1 VFSHLKPVINEMEG
15 EFYKEAI
22 KGHVG
27 LCSTTLSRL
36 LTPESVANIY
46 IVNSNRTKVRSVE
59 SLVSLL

>member
-1 VFSHLKPVINEMEG
+1 VFSYLKLVINEIEG

-27 LCSTTLSRL
+27 LCLTTLSRL
-36 LTPESVANIY
+36 LTPESVANIH

-59 SLVSLL
+59 SLVLLL